1 MNRKIQIHIV
11 INSHC
16 DLIVKNTLHLTI
28 TLHRTNPIF
37 LRLHLKLFSFQKFFL
52 SLLLSSCFTAHSHIS
67 YKCHGWY
74 AFWIAEI
81 VACVYSYCM
90 SHKLLKQFHNHK
102 LKGMN
107 PLIDS
112 RPLIPLI
119 FLFALVNIINNRFAY
134 FLFWFSKCYSQFH
147 IQ

>member
-28 TLHRTNPIF
+28 APHRTNPIF

-52 SLLLSSCFTAHSHIS
+52 SLLLSSCFTALLS
-67 YKCHGWY
+67 YFLQMPWLVC
-74 AFWIAEI
+74 ILD
-81 VACVYSYCM
+81 CRNRCLRLQ
-90 SHKLLKQFHNHK
+90 LLHVTQITK
-102 LKGMN
+102 KGMN